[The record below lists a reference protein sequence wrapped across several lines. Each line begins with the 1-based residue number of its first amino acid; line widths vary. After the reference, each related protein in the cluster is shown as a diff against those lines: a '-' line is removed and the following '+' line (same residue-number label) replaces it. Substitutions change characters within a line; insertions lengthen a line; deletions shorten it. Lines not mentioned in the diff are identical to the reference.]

1 MYKSKSE
8 IEKKL
13 KQVKYIYKGISKF
26 KNRIFVKNGLNEET
40 GSYPLLTSIGSFLAQ
55 ARSILQYA
63 QKEAMGSVNQSKYD
77 NYMSQN
83 KIIKFFKGIRDSEI
97 HEYTIGSH
105 TIINADSSIISYDH
119 ETHTAIGKVVK
130 LHVEPLSDLNSPK
143 DENREVEIVVTLLKR
158 VEVNNTFIQ
167 KLESEG
173 EEDLEEAARNG
184 KELYEEQE
192 CDGEKDVFKLCER
205 YIKELE
211 IFINFGIANGFI
223 T

>member
-8 IEKKL
+8 IRKKL
-13 KQVKYIYKGISKF
+13 QQVKYMYNEISKF
-26 KNRIFVKNGLNEET
+26 KNRIFVKNGLDEET
-40 GSYPLLTSIGSFLAQ
+40 GSYPLLTNIGSFLAH

-63 QKEAMGSVNQSKYD
+63 YKEAMESGNQAEYEE
-77 NYMSQN
+77 YVSQN
-83 KIIKFFKGIRDSEI
+83 EIIKFFKKIRDSEI

-105 TIINADSSIISYDH
+105 TTVHAESPIISYDP
-119 ETHTAIGKVVK
+119 ETHTAIGKEVK
-130 LHVEPLSDLNSPK
+130 LYVELLSDLDSPK
-143 DENREVEIVVTLLKR
+143 NKNMEVEIVTTLGKK
-158 VEVNNTFIQ
+158 VEINNAYIQ
-167 KLESEG
+167 RLEAEG
-173 EEDLEEAARNG
+173 ENDLAEAARNG

-192 CDGEKDVFKLCER
+192 CDGEKDIFKLCEK

>member
-13 KQVKYIYKGISKF
+13 KQVKYIYKEISKF

-40 GSYPLLTSIGSFLAQ
+40 GSNPFLTNIGSFLVH

-63 QKEAMGSVNQSKYD
+63 QKEAKGSGNQLKYD
-77 NYMSQN
+77 NYVSQN

-97 HEYTIGSH
+97 HEYTIDSH
-105 TIINADSSIISYDH
+105 TIIDANSSIISYDH
-119 ETHTAIGKVVK
+119 ETHIAIGKEVK
-130 LHVEPLSDLNSPK
+130 LHVKPLSDLNSPK
-143 DENREVEIVVTLLKR
+143 DEDREVEIVVTLQKR

-173 EEDLEEAARNG
+173 EEDLTEAARNG
-184 KELYEEQE
+184 KEFYEEQE

>member
-13 KQVKYIYKGISKF
+13 KQVKYIYKVISKF
-26 KNRIFVKNGLNEET
+26 KNRIFVKNGLNGET
-40 GSYPLLTSIGSFLAQ
+40 GSNPLLTYIASFLVQ
-55 ARSILQYA
+55 ARSILQYP
-63 QKEAMGSVNQSKYD
+63 QKEAKESGNQLKYD
-77 NYMSQN
+77 NHVSQN

-97 HEYTIGSH
+97 HKYTIGSH
-105 TIINADSSIISYDH
+105 TIIHADSSIISCDP

-130 LHVEPLSDLNSPK
+130 LHVKQLSDLNSPK
-143 DENREVEIVVTLLKR
+143 DEDREVEIVVTLLKR

-173 EEDLEEAARNG
+173 KEDLAEAARNG
-184 KELYEEQE
+184 KEFYEEQE

-211 IFINFGIANGFI
+211 IFINFGITNGFI